1 MKVEEFDCHQPLL
14 VGKAEHDISKGDQK
28 VQGRLHESDLVVQL
42 LVSLPKLFI
51 DIKLLSL
58 YSQLPSQTSFLTTLS
73 FYCGYY
79 FTERI
84 VVFSNFFCSNFKG
97 RM

>member
-1 MKVEEFDCHQPLL
+1 MKVEEFDCRQPLL
-14 VGKAEHDISKGDQK
+14 VGKAVHDISKGDQK
-28 VQGRLHESDLVVQL
+28 VQRRLHESDLVVQL
-42 LVSLPKLFI
+42 LVSLPQLFI

-58 YSQLPSQTSFLTTLS
+58 YSQLPLQTSFLTTLS
-73 FYCGYY
+73 FYTGYY

-84 VVFSNFFCSNFKG
+84 VFSNFFCSNFKG